1 MAAELV
7 RSARAPWPAVRLA
20 AELVS
25 SAPRSLAVGLARC
38 SIGLSIALAFDLVLQ
53 GGDSAGAFRTM
64 LKKFTRPA
72 DKPDMDQL
80 LEQSPAIQDNR
91 GIESETT
98 LIDQAEILVP
108 IEDYAT
114 RRNLSRRT
122 VDRYVQTHR
131 LETLKQHGR
140 TYIRDMP
147 LKPPPAP
154 TGHVRNVTDSQ
165 IVLANRSDWIELGYL
180 KAQAKSKT
188 IWQVYAVTLTVL
200 FVALLLVSLWLYL
213 QWQIVK

>member
-1 MAAELV
+1 V
-7 RSARAPWPAVRLA
+7 TPPAVRLA
-20 AELVS
+20 AELLR
-25 SAPRSLAVGLARC
+25 SARDRWPAIV
-38 SIGLSIALAFDLVLQ
+38 LAFELVLQ
-53 GGDSAGAFRTM
+53 GGDSASGFRTI
-64 LKKFTRPA
+64 LKKFAPPA
-72 DKPDMDQL
+72 DKADMEQLTQQAPDIED
-80 LEQSPAIQDNR
+80 SR

-98 LIDQAEILVP
+98 LTLTDQPEILVP
-108 IEDYAT
+108 IEDYAA

-122 VDRYVQTHR
+122 VDRYVQTQR

-180 KAQAKSKT
+180 KARARSKT
-188 IWQVYAVTLTVL
+188 IWQAYAVTLTVL